1 VLIAEIVLRLPNA
14 PSPGT
19 RVPFARNCACIEDR
33 QRLQLPSDPYRGG
46 WGVCT
51 GSSCRK
57 EKKKNKI
64 KDFLFLSFFLSS
76 FSLAVFDVLSCE
88 TAQCSRNDAV
98 QGYVPAAIETTA
110 VYQCKC

>member
-1 VLIAEIVLRLPNA
+1 MPPVPAHGSHFPEIAHVLKTGRDSNSHP
-14 PSPGT
+14 P
-19 RVPFARNCACIEDR
+19 
-33 QRLQLPSDPYRGG
+33 PYRGG

-76 FSLAVFDVLSCE
+76 FSLAVFDVLSRE
-88 TAQCSRNDAV
+88 TAQCSRAMMR
-98 QGYVPAAIETTA
+98 
-110 VYQCKC
+110 CKAMFLRPLKLQRFINANVSHESNA

>member
-1 VLIAEIVLRLPNA
+1 MPPVPAHGSHFPEIAHVLKTGRDSNSHP
-14 PSPGT
+14 P
-19 RVPFARNCACIEDR
+19 
-33 QRLQLPSDPYRGG
+33 PYRGG

-64 KDFLFLSFFLSS
+64 KDFLFLSFFLFS